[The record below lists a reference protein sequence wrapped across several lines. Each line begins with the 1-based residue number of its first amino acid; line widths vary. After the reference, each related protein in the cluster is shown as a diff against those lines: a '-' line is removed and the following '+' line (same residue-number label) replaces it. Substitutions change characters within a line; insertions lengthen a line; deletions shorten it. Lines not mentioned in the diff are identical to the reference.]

1 MHSIPD
7 QPLTRCR
14 PSALVLGLLLAAAT
28 GQAPAQSIS
37 GQITDAS
44 TGQPVA
50 GVAVILFDRNDR
62 LAARVLSDSEGRY
75 RIQAPQPGS
84 YRLRFE
90 IPGYRLVITEFFDLK
105 RDQQRDYP
113 MRLTPAAAVA
123 LDTVVV
129 GGEPVPRHL
138 LDFFLRKGKG
148 LGTFLTPADIERLHP
163 GTPTDL
169 VRRLEGFDLSYDRF
183 DPTRKLIRNKRWGGL
198 GRACAPAIFVDGAY
212 VGTADSY
219 DMDTALWVDRLDAIE
234 SYSNAARV
242 PIEFNA
248 TGSEC
253 GVIAVWTKR
262 QAR

>member
-1 MHSIPD
+1 MSSPR
-7 QPLTRCR
+7 LGVT
-14 PSALVLGLLLAAAT
+14 LGLALLTVAGPLLAQT
-28 GQAPAQSIS
+28 IS

-44 TGQPVA
+44 TGRPVS

-62 LAARVLSDSEGRY
+62 LAARAVSDAEGRY
-75 RIQAPQPGS
+75 RVQAPEPGS

-90 IPGYRLVITEFFDLK
+90 IPGYRLVITEILSLK
-105 RDQQRDYP
+105 RDQQLDYP
-113 MRLTPAAAVA
+113 MRLTPAGPVA

-138 LDFFLRKGKG
+138 LDFYLRKSRG

-183 DPTRKLIRNKRWGGL
+183 DPTRKLIKNKRWGGL
-198 GRACAPAIFVDGAY
+198 GRVCAPAIFVDGAY
-212 VGTADSY
+212 VGTAESY

-234 SYSNAARV
+234 SYPNAARV

>member
-1 MHSIPD
+1 MSRFR
-7 QPLTRCR
+7 TT
-14 PSALVLGLLLAAAT
+14 LGLGLALMAGA
-28 GQAPAQSIS
+28 GSAWAQTV
-37 GQITDAS
+37 GGHITDAS
-44 TGQPVA
+44 TARPVS

-62 LAARVLSDSEGRY
+62 LVTRVLSDAEGRY
-75 RIQAPQPGS
+75 QIRAPEPGA

-90 IPGYRLVITEFFDLK
+90 IPGYRLVITEILNLK
-105 RDQQRDYP
+105 RDQQLDYP
-113 MRLTPAAAVA
+113 MRLTPAGPVA

-138 LDFFLRKGKG
+138 LDFYLRKSRG

-183 DPTRKLIRNKRWGGL
+183 DPSRKLVKNKRWGGL
-198 GRACAPAIFVDGAY
+198 GRVCAPAIFVDGAY
-212 VGTADSY
+212 VGTAESY

-234 SYSNAARV
+234 SYSNSARV

>member
-1 MHSIPD
+1 MSRFRTT
-7 QPLTRCR
+7 LG
-14 PSALVLGLLLAAAT
+14 LVLALMAGAGSAS
-28 GQAPAQSIS
+28 AQTVG

-44 TGQPVA
+44 TGRPVS

-62 LAARVLSDSEGRY
+62 LVTRVLSDAQGRY
-75 RIQAPQPGS
+75 QIRASEPGA

-90 IPGYRLVITEFFDLK
+90 IPGYRVVITEILNLK
-105 RDQQRDYP
+105 RDQQLDYP
-113 MRLTPAAAVA
+113 MRLTPAGPVA

-138 LDFFLRKGKG
+138 LDFYLRKSKG

-163 GTPTDL
+163 GAPTDL
-169 VRRLEGFDLSYDRF
+169 VRRLEGFELSYDRF
-183 DPTRKLIRNKRWGGL
+183 DPSRKLVKNKRWGGL
-198 GRACAPAIFVDGAY
+198 GRVCAPAIFVDGAY
-212 VGTADSY
+212 VGTAETY
-219 DMDTALWVDRLDAIE
+219 DMDTALWVDRLDAVE
-234 SYSNAARV
+234 SYSNSARV